1 MFRELMAIMTSEM
14 VTSRSL
20 VCLLENQNGGKLQKQ
35 LLSSVITIIISVSF
49 SNFLLILMNYFILY
63 SHYNYSLYNL
73 AQLPIFGTKLS
84 SSHFE
89 GDELVAKTLCDAS
102 SMWRRNNISEHIS
115 CSFFRSGGLKF

>member
-1 MFRELMAIMTSEM
+1 VKCSVINGYNDIGDDDVAFVSMSIRESKWRQITK
-14 VTSRSL
+14 TIII
-20 VCLLENQNGGKLQKQ
+20 
-35 LLSSVITIIISVSF
+35 ITIIISVSF
-49 SNFLLILMNYFILY
+49 SNFLLILMNYLILY